1 VTKTPM
7 TAMLG
12 LRRGD
17 IVQIRSAE
25 EILATLDEDGK
36 VDGMPFMPEMLEFAG
51 RTVSVSGRADKTC
64 DTTHRTGLRR
74 LHDTVHLEDLRCDG
88 RAHGGCQAGCL
99 LYWKESWLK
108 APEQRGSDTPTTSVA
123 AVPAAGRNSLT
134 NDDLQALTRATAPD
148 ETNPGRARFRCQ
160 ATEVFDATSPLP
172 WWHPTQYVRDIRS
185 GNVSP
190 AQVAIGFVRWLS
202 VRVQARLNG
211 SGVPGMKG
219 RLASSPKEL
228 LDLQPGDRV
237 RVKSKR
243 EIARTLDTAN
253 RNRNLSFDVEM
264 LPYCGQEFTVLRRV
278 TDIID
283 ERTGEMIHIPGD
295 CIILDGVTCRSE
307 YRLFCPRADY
317 PYWREI
323 WLSRVDPA
331 TLPSPSESLKP

>member
-1 VTKTPM
+1 M
-7 TAMLG
+7 TATLG

-51 RTVSVSGRADKTC
+51 RTVSVSKRADKTC

-99 LYWKESWLK
+99 LYWKEAWLK
-108 APEQRGSDTPTTSVA
+108 SPDQPDFEMPSTSIPAPP
-123 AVPAAGRNSLT
+123 PAHRMGLT
-134 NDDLQALTRATAPD
+134 RADLQASTRTIAPG
-148 ETNPGRARFRCQ
+148 ETNPDRERFRCQ
-160 ATEVFDATSPLP
+160 ATEVFNATSPLP
-172 WWHPTQYVRDIRS
+172 WWGPAQYLRDIRS

-190 AQVAIGFVRWLS
+190 AQVPIGFVRWLS

-211 SGVPGMKG
+211 TGVPGMKG
-219 RLASSPKEL
+219 RLATSPKEV

-237 RVKSKR
+237 RVKTKR
-243 EIARTLDTAN
+243 EIERTLDTAN

-295 CIILDGVTCRSE
+295 CIILDGVTCRAE

-323 WLSRVDPA
+323 WLSRVD
-331 TLPSPSESLKP
+331 